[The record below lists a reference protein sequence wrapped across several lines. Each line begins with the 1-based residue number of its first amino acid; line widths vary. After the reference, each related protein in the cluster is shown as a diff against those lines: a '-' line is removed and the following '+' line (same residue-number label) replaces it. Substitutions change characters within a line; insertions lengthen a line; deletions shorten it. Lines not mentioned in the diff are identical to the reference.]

1 MSMENDVNRRTERR
15 CLDLLASELFLG
27 ENVEV
32 MGIVQIGKLF
42 TRQRLVTAVATGVGA
57 LLGAAA
63 VTKALGATFGGT
75 GAVPIGAVIAGA
87 MAVTLQPPA
96 FCLILTSRRLLLV
109 PLHRGRVVN
118 RVVTAVPHGRVYVGP
133 LQRRALTYAIDVT
146 FDGTTQ
152 RFRWGRLQRGHRS
165 TTAGLQ
171 RIATP
176 AAQLPSVP
184 PVRPNAPRI
193 RLTTAPGP
201 HCPACGVAVP
211 AGDRS
216 CGQCGAAQPL
226 RADTAGP
233 ARRWAQRYFTG
244 PHRAKW
250 IAATVATVLLV
261 VSGISFGVVR
271 LRDALTAD
279 PAVAVRTYFQALAD
293 RDADRARAMIPAATS
308 HRTGSQPEADQIE
321 QEMLA
326 GRTLHDAGYTPP
338 QLVQVTVVEPGH
350 DHATVTARFDGPGG
364 FQSVEFRM
372 SRRGIGGLFGWEITN
387 GLLPLY
393 LPSGGYADDA
403 LLVAGNPVPATLTQ
417 LRQVFPGS
425 YLVKLRDHPIH
436 LAAPVTVWAGYAA
449 PHPLV
454 LRPRPEVRAATE
466 PQVRAYLDKCAA
478 STSLWPAHCPFA
490 GPISVQATDVHW
502 KITAFPVLKF
512 QLDNDGNGRV
522 DSTGGRALV
531 TGRFDLPGGLP
542 FSYDMDFEVTGVVL
556 LRDGKV
562 VFDPMR

>member
-1 MSMENDVNRRTERR
+1 MNRRTERR

-27 ENVEV
+27 ENVQV

-42 TRQRLVTAVATGVGA
+42 TRQRLVTAVAAGVGA

-96 FCLILTSRRLLLV
+96 FCLILTGRRLLLV
-109 PLHRGRVVN
+109 PLHHGRVVN
-118 RVVTAVPHGRVYVGP
+118 RVVTAVPHGRVYAGP

-165 TTAGLQ
+165 TMAALQ

-184 PVRPNAPRI
+184 PVRPNPPPI

-201 HCPACGVAVP
+201 
-211 AGDRS
+211 
-216 CGQCGAAQPL
+216 
-226 RADTAGP
+226 
-233 ARRWAQRYFTG
+233 ARRWARRYLTG
-244 PHRAKW
+244 PHRARW
-250 IAATVATVLLV
+250 IAATVAAVLLV

-271 LRDALTAD
+271 LREVLTAD

-293 RDADRARAMIPAATS
+293 RDADRARAMTPAATG
-308 HRTGSQPEADQIE
+308 HPAGSQPEADQIE
-321 QEMLA
+321 QKMLA

-350 DHATVTARFDGPGG
+350 DHATVSARFDGPGG
-364 FQSVEFRM
+364 FQSVQLRL

-393 LPSGGYADDA
+393 LPRGGYADDA

-436 LAAPVTVWAGYAA
+436 EAAPVTVWAGYAA
-449 PHPLV
+449 ARSLV

-466 PQVRAYLDKCAA
+466 PQVRAYLDTCAA
-478 STSLWPAHCPFA
+478 STVLRPAHCPFA
-490 GPISVQATDVHW
+490 GPFGLPITDIHW
-502 KITAFPVLKF
+502 KITAFPVLKL

-522 DSTGGRALV
+522 DSTGGQALV
-531 TGRFDLPGGLP
+531 TGRVDLPGGLP
-542 FSYDMDFEVTGVVL
+542 FSYDMYVEVTGVVVA
-556 LRDGKV
+556 RDGKL